1 MTTNNSTSGV
11 IFLQRVTNSKKRLS
25 RAMRK
30 EPTTAEELLW
40 QRVRG
45 NGIAGFKFR
54 RQQVIEGFIV
64 DFFCHQAKL
73 VVELDGDVH
82 DTKEQKLKDAQR
94 RVVFEARGLAELR
107 FRNKEI
113 FENTDGVI
121 AAITATVRGRLTKK
135 LK

>member
-1 MTTNNSTSGV
+1 
-11 IFLQRVTNSKKRLS
+11 
-25 RAMRK
+25 MRK